1 MSSISTK
8 AALPLIG
15 AGVTMTVF
23 IATAC
28 LALGLQQPGGVP
40 RKPAPQTRKEDS
52 RVFGDITAYQ
62 TKNVKTLL
70 GASLNSDKDL
80 HLPIYGIAFVGDIRL
95 AGPSQNVF
103 APQNATAHI
112 ASGST
117 LAIFIID
124 DITYHKKKS
133 AITIGFKPG
142 HNGYQVSG
150 RIDHGKHAIMTF
162 HDKYGDIVVNG
173 NFDRTHFRG
182 TAFFKSKHSLDPGRL
197 IPLGDV
203 RISTCGFFHCK

>member
-1 MSSISTK
+1 MSSISTR

-40 RKPAPQTRKEDS
+40 RKAAPQTRKEEP
-52 RVFGDITAYQ
+52 RVLGDITAYQ

-70 GASLNSDKDL
+70 GASLNPDKDL
-80 HLPIYGIAFVGDIRL
+80 RLPIHGIALSGNIRL
-95 AGPSQNVF
+95 ASPIQNVF
-103 APQNATAHI
+103 APQNATAQI
-112 ASGST
+112 ASGSM

-124 DITYHKKKS
+124 DLTYRQHKS
-133 AITIGFKPG
+133 AITIGFRPG
-142 HNGYQVSG
+142 HDGYHVSG
-150 RIDHGKHAIMTF
+150 RIDHGKHAIMNF
-162 HDKYGDIVVNG
+162 HDKYGDIILNG
-173 NFDRTHFRG
+173 NFDRSQFRG